1 MDILVQ
7 LSSQGLLISL
17 FWSVVGLEI
26 VAVVAEQIVNLWPL
40 SYKLITFDFLY
51 SSLCITVRCLY
62 FHSFFTHGL
71 IKNHKMTSTQL
82 MG

>member
-40 SYKLITFDFLY
+40 SSKLITFDFLY
-51 SSLCITVRCLY
+51 SSLCITV
-62 FHSFFTHGL
+62 
-71 IKNHKMTSTQL
+71 
-82 MG
+82 

>member
-40 SYKLITFDFLY
+40 SSKLITFDFIY
-51 SSLCITVRCLY
+51 SSLCITV
-62 FHSFFTHGL
+62 
-71 IKNHKMTSTQL
+71 
-82 MG
+82 

>member
-51 SSLCITVRCLY
+51 SSLCITV
-62 FHSFFTHGL
+62 
-71 IKNHKMTSTQL
+71 
-82 MG
+82 